1 MCAIG
6 YKLAGMTAYD
16 ALCHSFS
23 TISIGGFSTY
33 SNNIAYFNNT
43 SIELVATIFMLLAAA
58 NFGLHFAA
66 WRKKALF
73 PYREDSEFKG
83 YTAIIIILSVIS
95 VTYLWAGGILGD
107 IEKTVI
113 RGIFQ
118 TVSIATTTGFT
129 TTDYSAWP
137 SFLLMLLIISSFIGG
152 CAGSTGG
159 GIKVVRFLLL
169 IKQGLRELKRLVH
182 PSSEVVIKLGK
193 NVLNDRALESVWGFF
208 AVYIAIFVVM
218 FLLLMAAELPYLS
231 AFSAVAATLNNL
243 GPGLGS
249 VSEGYASVN
258 DFGKWVLIT
267 GMLFGRLEVFT
278 LLIIFTTTF
287 WKK

>member
-1 MCAIG
+1 M
-6 YKLAGMTAYD
+6 
-16 ALCHSFS
+16 
-23 TISIGGFSTY
+23 
-33 SNNIAYFNNT
+33 
-43 SIELVATIFMLLAAA
+43 
-58 NFGLHFAA
+58 
-66 WRKKALF
+66 
-73 PYREDSEFKG
+73 
-83 YTAIIIILSVIS
+83 
-95 VTYLWAGGILGD
+95 
-107 IEKTVI
+107 
-113 RGIFQ
+113 
-118 TVSIATTTGFT
+118 
-129 TTDYSAWP
+129 
-137 SFLLMLLIISSFIGG
+137 
-152 CAGSTGG
+152 
-159 GIKVVRFLLL
+159 
-169 IKQGLRELKRLVH
+169 RELKRLVH